1 MTVYVIDGHGEDHRI
16 IADRIF
22 TRDNKAVSEHQA
34 GRCSCLPSNCAGSCG
49 EVIVMESSWGCA
61 FKAKRALLSFSRR
74 GEASALPK

>member
-1 MTVYVIDGHGEDHRI
+1 MSVCVIDGHGEDHRI

-49 EVIVMESSWGCA
+49 EVIVMESSWGMRVQGKTCA
-61 FKAKRALLSFSRR
+61 AEFF
-74 GEASALPK
+74 EAT